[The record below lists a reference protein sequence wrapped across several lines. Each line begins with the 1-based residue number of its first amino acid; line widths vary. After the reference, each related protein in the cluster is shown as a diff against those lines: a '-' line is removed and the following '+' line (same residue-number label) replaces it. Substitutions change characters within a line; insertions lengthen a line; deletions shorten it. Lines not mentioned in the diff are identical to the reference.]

1 MSVTAAPAAPVED
14 SRASSGAESVTP
26 LELFFDLVFVF
37 ALTQVTALLG
47 DDPTWTGMVQ
57 GLLILAAIWWAWAAY
72 AWLTNQVDLDQTPVR
87 LAMFASMAAMLLAAL
102 AVPGAF
108 GDDGIL
114 FALAYFA
121 VRVLHIVVF
130 AQRSEEIE
138 VRDAARALA
147 PSALLAP
154 ALLLAGALLGETAQA
169 VVWAVVLLFDYAA
182 GGVRG
187 IAGWHLSPGHFA
199 ERHGLIIII
208 ALGESIVAIGVGAA
222 GLEPGAGEIAAAA
235 LGVAIA
241 AALWWAYFDIVA
253 VVAERKLH
261 EAAPGRAQ
269 NTMARDSYSYLHL
282 PMVAGIV
289 LLALGA
295 KKTLG
300 DVEEP
305 LKLVPAVALCGG
317 VALYLLAHVAFR
329 LRNVH
334 TLDRHRLVAAAA
346 CLALILPA
354 TQIPALAALAAITLV
369 CVVLIAY
376 EAVHFREARA
386 RVRATA

>member
-1 MSVTAAPAAPVED
+1 M
-14 SRASSGAESVTP
+14 
-26 LELFFDLVFVF
+26 
-37 ALTQVTALLG
+37 
-47 DDPTWTGMVQ
+47 
-57 GLLILAAIWWAWAAY
+57 
-72 AWLTNQVDLDQTPVR
+72 
-87 LAMFASMAAMLLAAL
+87 
-102 AVPGAF
+102 
-108 GDDGIL
+108 
-114 FALAYFA
+114 
-121 VRVLHIVVF
+121 
-130 AQRSEEIE
+130 
-138 VRDAARALA
+138 
-147 PSALLAP
+147 
-154 ALLLAGALLGETAQA
+154 
-169 VVWAVVLLFDYAA
+169 
-182 GGVRG
+182 
-187 IAGWHLSPGHFA
+187 
-199 ERHGLIIII
+199 
-208 ALGESIVAIGVGAA
+208 
-222 GLEPGAGEIAAAA
+222 
-235 LGVAIA
+235 AIA
-241 AALWWAYFDIVA
+241 AALWWAYFDVVA

-334 TLDRHRLVAAAA
+334 TLNRHRLVAAAA

-354 TQIPALAALAAITLV
+354 TQIPALAAITLV

-376 EAVHFREARA
+376 EAVHFREASA
-386 RVRATA
+386 RVRAHA

>member
-1 MSVTAAPAAPVED
+1 MSATLAPPAASEAPPS
-14 SRASSGAESVTP
+14 SRRTESVTP

-37 ALTQVTALLG
+37 ALTQVTALLA
-47 DDPTWTGMVQ
+47 DDPTWAGMAE

-72 AWLTNQVDLDQTPVR
+72 AWLTNQVDVEQTSVR
-87 LAMFASMAAMLLAAL
+87 LAMFASMGAMLVAAL

-108 GDDGIL
+108 GDDAIL

-121 VRVLHIVVF
+121 VRALHVILF

-154 ALLLAGALLGETAQA
+154 ALLLAGALVGDTAQA
-169 VVWAVVLLFDYAA
+169 IVWALVLLFDYAA
-182 GGVRG
+182 AGVRG
-187 IAGWHLSPGHFA
+187 IGGWHLSPAHFA
-199 ERHGLIIII
+199 ERHGLIMII

-222 GLEPGAGEIAAAA
+222 GLELGAGQIAAAA

-241 AALWWAYFDIVA
+241 ATLWWAYFDVVA

-261 EAAPGRAQ
+261 EAAGGRAQ

-289 LLALGA
+289 LLALGV

-300 DVEEP
+300 RVDDP
-305 LKLVPAVALCGG
+305 LELIPAIGLCGG

-329 LRNVH
+329 LRNVGS
-334 TLDRHRLVAAAA
+334 LNRHRLLAAGA
-346 CLALILPA
+346 CLLLIPVA
-354 TQIPALAALAAITLV
+354 IQVPALAAMGAITLV
-369 CVVLIAY
+369 CVTLIAY
-376 EAVHFREARA
+376 EVVRFRNARA
-386 RVRATA
+386 RVRAA